1 MPLNTQ
7 VFNHKSLMRIALVVA
22 FIQFTNAL
30 EYMALTP
37 VFAFMAD
44 GFSVPVSFSGY
55 VSGMYTL
62 GAVLSGMAAFYWIDR
77 FNKKQFLLR
86 NMLLLGILTFLCTI
100 TPHFEALLT
109 IRFCAG
115 LVGGTTMGVGMSILI
130 NYAPAHLRGKMLATV
145 IASFSIVSIVG
156 MPAVMFLCTYYGWR
170 ASLWLISVLCLLCLP
185 LIVFILPRDAV
196 SSGVK
201 TRLSFD
207 IHTLLFASC
216 TALVQYSPMLIIP
229 ILTPLMIYYMGAQA
243 HLLPL
248 LFLSGGIAGYAA
260 TKITGVLTS
269 RISPLALSTFSTLL
283 LVASL
288 LIPAMGYHS
297 VFLFITL
304 FLGAS
309 YSRLVCASAVVV
321 GYPAD
326 AQRASFSSLQTA
338 IMYLITTLAFF
349 LSSLLLPE
357 HAINPQNL
365 DRLLVI
371 SAISAAG
378 FPVMVVILQKKL
390 AKRAVSHKASGPPAR
405 SQ

>member
-1 MPLNTQ
+1 M
-7 VFNHKSLMRIALVVA
+7 A

-37 VFAFMAD
+37 VFTFMAD
-44 GFSVPVSFSGY
+44 EFSVPVSFSGY
-55 VSGMYTL
+55 VSGIYTL
-62 GAVLSGMAAFYWIDR
+62 GAVISGIAAFYWVER
-77 FNKKQFLLR
+77 FNKNKFLFR
-86 NMLLLGILTFLCTI
+86 NMLLLGVLTFLCTV
-100 TPHFEALLT
+100 TTYFYTLLA

-130 NYAPAHLRGKMLATV
+130 NYAPAQSRGKMLATV
-145 IASFSIVSIVG
+145 IASFSMVSIVG
-156 MPAVMFLCTYYGWR
+156 MPAVMFLCTHYDWR
-170 ASLWLISVLCLLCLP
+170 TSLWLISVLCLVCLP
-185 LIVFILPRDAV
+185 LIIFILPRDAV

-201 TRLSFD
+201 AKLSFD
-207 IHTLLFASC
+207 TLTLFFASC
-216 TALVQYSPMLIIP
+216 NALVQFSPMLIIP
-229 ILTPLMIYYMGAQA
+229 ILTPLMIHSMGAQES
-243 HLLPL
+243 LLPL
-248 LFLSGGIAGYAA
+248 LFLSGGVAGYIS
-260 TKITGVLTS
+260 TKITGILTS
-269 RISPLALSTFSTLL
+269 RISAVALATLSTLL

-288 LIPAMGYHS
+288 LIPVMGYQH

-338 IMYLITTLAFF
+338 LMYLITSLAFF
-349 LSSLLLPE
+349 LSSLLLPD
-357 HAINPQNL
+357 HAISPQDLN
-365 DRLLVI
+365 RLLVI
-371 SAISAAG
+371 SALSAAG

-390 AKRAVSHKASGPPAR
+390 AKRAVSHKASVRPAR